1 MVFKKIY
8 NTFNIIKGKMMKKS
22 FKDFIKDL
30 MEGVINFRTVNIND
44 YDEVSKIFIEETMK
58 NNKNENILSEN
69 EKERKEILKEKI
81 NKSYK
86 KLNQTKGKS
95 NVK

>member
-1 MVFKKIY
+1 
-8 NTFNIIKGKMMKKS
+8 MKKS

-69 EKERKEILKEKI
+69 EKERKEMLKEKI

>member
-1 MVFKKIY
+1 
-8 NTFNIIKGKMMKKS
+8 MKKS